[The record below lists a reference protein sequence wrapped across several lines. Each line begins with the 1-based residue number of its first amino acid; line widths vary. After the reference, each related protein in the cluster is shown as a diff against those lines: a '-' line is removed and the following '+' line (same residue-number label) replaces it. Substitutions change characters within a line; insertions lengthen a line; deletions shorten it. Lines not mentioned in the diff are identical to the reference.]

1 MNVGWW
7 RLSGCRYAPTF
18 PVNVQTEAMGSDE
31 GLQTN
36 GADWQS
42 LI

>member
-1 MNVGWW
+1 M
-7 RLSGCRYAPTF
+7 LSAFF

-36 GADWQS
+36 GADWQF
-42 LI
+42 LIEHYSGI